1 MNTDFFLTE
10 SKPDL
15 SIWIDNLHLSD
26 SMEDI
31 LYKLNELNLSIL
43 MFWQNIFKVHMWYGI
58 CQKLHSL
65 QLLTYD

>member
-31 LYKLNELNLSIL
+31 LYKLNELNLSIW
-43 MFWQNIFKVHMWYGI
+43 MF
-58 CQKLHSL
+58 
-65 QLLTYD
+65 